1 MLEIYIVTR
10 YFIPTEGN
18 DSRSQERFDNLIQA
32 RKRWHTLVA
41 SDLDKATI
49 LWEMIQIVRGADGIC
64 LASEI
69 IDNRVPE
76 EVEPNE

>member
-1 MLEIYIVTR
+1 MEEIYIVTR
-10 YFIPTEGN
+10 YFIPVEGN
-18 DSRSQERFDNLIQA
+18 DSRSQERFDNLIAA

-41 SDLDKATI
+41 TDLDKSTI

-69 IDNRVPE
+69 IDNRVAPVME
-76 EVEPNE
+76 E

>member
-1 MLEIYIVTR
+1 MEEIYIVTR
-10 YFIPTEGN
+10 YFIPVEGN

-41 SDLDKATI
+41 SDLDKPTI

-69 IDNRVPE
+69 IDNRV
-76 EVEPNE
+76 VE

>member
-1 MLEIYIVTR
+1 MEEIYIVTR
-10 YFIPTEGN
+10 YFIPVDGN
-18 DSRSQERFDNLIQA
+18 DSRSQERFDNLLAA

-41 SDLDKATI
+41 SDLDKPTI

-69 IDNRVPE
+69 IDNRVPAE
-76 EVEPNE
+76 EE